1 MIPIPKIALV
11 GRPNVGKSTLFNRI
25 AGRRKAIVD
34 SRPGSTRD
42 RNYAHASWAGVPFEL
57 VDTGGLL
64 LGSDDPLLGPA
75 EVQAQR
81 AIDEADVVIFMVD
94 ARAGL
99 LPDDAAIARGI
110 RKKGKKVILA
120 LNKVEGRAPELGEFA
135 QLGLHPIFVISA
147 EHGLAVGDL
156 LDAAVEGL
164 PQAEVPDEDKTTLR
178 VAIVGRPNVGKS
190 SLLNC
195 IVGDDRAMVSPV
207 AGTTRDA
214 VDSLYV
220 KGERRM
226 LFIDTAGIR
235 KQKQLV
241 STVDHV
247 SVLQAKRS
255 IERSHVTV
263 VLVDGGEGVQ
273 DMDATIAGYIQD
285 ARRPAVIALNKADLL
300 AGKQGATKKTEEDI
314 RYAIRF
320 LAYAPV
326 VPISA
331 LQARGIGVLLRT
343 VERVRAAAMTR
354 VATGPLN
361 RLMQKVTAEHPPK
374 TSKGNKPVNVMY
386 ATQTGI
392 DPPTFLITL
401 NHDVKLHFS
410 YERYIQNRIRQEFG
424 FEGAPVV
431 LRVRA
436 RRH

>member
-1 MIPIPKIALV
+1 MIPIPKVALV

-42 RNYAHASWAGVPFEL
+42 RNYAHVTWAGVPFEL

-64 LGSDDPLLGPA
+64 LGSPDPLLGPA
-75 EVQAQR
+75 EEQAKR
-81 AIDEADVVIFMVD
+81 AIGEAEAVIFMVD

-99 LPDDAAIARGI
+99 LPDDVGIAKDL
-110 RKKGKKVILA
+110 RKTGKKVILA
-120 LNKVEGRAPELGEFA
+120 LNKVEGKAPDLSEFTRLGFD
-135 QLGLHPIFVISA
+135 PIFVISA

-156 LDAAVEGL
+156 LDAAIEDL
-164 PQAEVPDEDKTTLR
+164 PRAEVPEDDNKTLR

-195 IVGDDRAMVSPV
+195 IVGDERALVSPV

-226 LFIDTAGIR
+226 LFVDTAGIR
-235 KQKQLV
+235 KQKALA

-255 IERSHVTV
+255 IERSHVAV
-263 VLVDGGEGVQ
+263 VLVDGGTGVH

-285 ARRPAVIALNKADLL
+285 ARRPAVIALNKSDLL
-300 AGKQGATKKTEEDI
+300 SGNKGATKKSEEDI

-320 LAYAPV
+320 LAYAPI

-331 LQARGIGVLLRT
+331 LQGRGIGVLLRT

-361 RLMQKVTAEHPPK
+361 RLMQKATAEHPPK
-374 TSKGNKPVNVMY
+374 TAKGNKAVHVMY

-401 NHDVKLHFS
+401 NHDVELHFS
-410 YERYIQNRIRQEFG
+410 YERYLQNRIRQEFG
-424 FEGAPVV
+424 FEGAPIV
-431 LRVRA
+431 LRVRV

>member
-42 RNYAHASWAGVPFEL
+42 RNYIQATWAGVPFEL

-75 EVQAQR
+75 EAQARR
-81 AIDEADVVIFMVD
+81 AIEEADVLVFLVD

-99 LPDDAAIARGI
+99 IPDDAEIARSL
-110 RKKGKKVILA
+110 RRSGKRVILA
-120 LNKVEGRAPELGEFA
+120 LNKVEGAAVDVGEFMR
-135 QLGLHPIFVISA
+135 LGLDPTFVISA
-147 EHGLAVGDL
+147 EHGLGVGDL

-164 PQAEVPDEDKTTLR
+164 PRREAPEPDDQILR

-190 SLLNC
+190 SLLNR
-195 IVGDDRAMVSPV
+195 ILGSERALVSPV
-207 AGTTRDA
+207 PGTTRDA
-214 VDSLYV
+214 VDSLYERD
-220 KGERRM
+220 GRRM
-226 LFIDTAGIR
+226 LFVDTAGIR
-235 KQKQLV
+235 KQKQLA

-255 IERSHVTV
+255 IERAHVAV
-263 VLVDGGEGVQ
+263 VVVDGGGGVH
-273 DMDATIAGYIQD
+273 DMDATIAGYVQD

-300 AGKQGATKKTEEDI
+300 AGRRGATKKAEDDL
-314 RYAIRF
+314 RF
-320 LAYAPV
+320 ALRFIAYAPI
-326 VPISA
+326 VPTSA
-331 LQARGIGVLLRT
+331 LRGRGIGVLLRT
-343 VERVRAAAMTR
+343 VERVRAAALTR

-361 RLMQKVTAEHPPK
+361 RTLHRATAEQAPK
-374 TSKGNKPVNVMY
+374 AAKGNKAVQILY

-392 DPPTFLITL
+392 DPPTFLISL
-401 NHDVKLHFS
+401 NHRVGLHFS
-410 YERYIQNRIRQEFG
+410 YERYLQNRIRQEFG
-424 FEGAPVV
+424 FEGAPIV
-431 LRVRA
+431 LNVRA